1 MPPSVVDDFQAYCQT
16 MNIPNI
22 LTLMRLLL
30 IPVIVVVIY
39 LPFHWTNFASAAI
52 FMFASITDWFDG
64 YLARR
69 LNQTTP
75 FGAFLDPVADKLMIA
90 VTLATLIEQCN
101 SPWLTIPALIIIGR
115 EITISALREWMAE
128 IGKRTSI
135 AVNFIGKMK
144 TTMQMV
150 SITLLLW
157 APDFTESPVG
167 VSGIVLLYVASLL
180 TLWSMVVYVQAAWP
194 ELKPFDV
201 E

>member
-1 MPPSVVDDFQAYCQT
+1 M

-22 LTLMRLLL
+22 LTLIRLLL

-39 LPFHWTNFASAAI
+39 LPYPWANLVSATI
-52 FMFASITDWFDG
+52 FMIAAFTDWLDG

-90 VTLATLIEQCN
+90 VSLATLIEKFD

-115 EITISALREWMAE
+115 EIMISALREWMAE
-128 IGKRTSI
+128 IGKRTSV

-144 TTMQMV
+144 TMMQMA

-157 APDFTESPVG
+157 APKFSDSIVR
-167 VSGIVLLYVASLL
+167 VSGLVLLYVAAVL
-180 TLWSMVVYVQAAWP
+180 TLWSMVVYVKAAWP
-194 ELKPFDV
+194 ELKPFSS